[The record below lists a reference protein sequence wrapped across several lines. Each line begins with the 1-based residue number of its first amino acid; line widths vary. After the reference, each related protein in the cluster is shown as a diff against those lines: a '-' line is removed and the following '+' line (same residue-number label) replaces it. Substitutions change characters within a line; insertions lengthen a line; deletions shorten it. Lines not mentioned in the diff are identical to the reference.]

1 MQKDLISEISS
12 PLVSFI
18 ITTSNHQ
25 KEYLVE
31 CINSILQ
38 LSLNA
43 KEREIILVDDGSEE
57 LVASQIKELLD
68 NLLYLR
74 IPGLGSSMARNY
86 GIYLAKGKY
95 IQFIE
100 GDDYLLQPTYEHCLD
115 IVRFHNPDIV
125 TFCFSK
131 DDTGEPSYELPTPIS
146 GTEYLNNNTL
156 LGSACSYIFRRAIV
170 GSLLFSPNISFGE
183 DEEFTPQYAP
193 GELENKDKID
203 IHMDNKLEVIL
214 HLQKLLDTVPVAERQ
229 ALNRR
234 IAQLSMDYLVNN
246 IRLKHSL
253 ISLNHAIRKLR
264 KHGLYPLP
272 NKEYTKKY
280 MMFRKMIGTYVGR
293 IALLFLIKK

>member
-1 MQKDLISEISS
+1 MQKELISEISS

-43 KEREIILVDDGSEE
+43 KEREIILVDDGSDE
-57 LVASQIKELLD
+57 LVASQIKDLLD

-74 IPGLGSSMARNY
+74 LPGLGSSMARNY

-170 GSLLFSPNISFGE
+170 GACCSHQTSVLARTRN
-183 DEEFTPQYAP
+183 
-193 GELENKDKID
+193 
-203 IHMDNKLEVIL
+203 L
-214 HLQKLLDTVPVAERQ
+214 HHNSSYGQNEY
-229 ALNRR
+229 
-234 IAQLSMDYLVNN
+234 S
-246 IRLKHSL
+246 RLRPHL
-253 ISLNHAIRKLR
+253 IIIEWINTRLAN
-264 KHGLYPLP
+264 
-272 NKEYTKKY
+272 
-280 MMFRKMIGTYVGR
+280 
-293 IALLFLIKK
+293 

>member
-1 MQKDLISEISS
+1 MEIVCSTDSKYIMPTGIMLTSLFESNRGEVVNVHLLHDQNSAALLNPIRTIASRYQQTIHFYLIS
-12 PLVSFI
+12 
-18 ITTSNHQ
+18 
-25 KEYLVE
+25 
-31 CINSILQ
+31 
-38 LSLNA
+38 
-43 KEREIILVDDGSEE
+43 DE
-57 LVASQIKELLD
+57 LVASQIKNLLD

-74 IPGLGSSMARNY
+74 LPGLGSSMARNY

-131 DDTGEPSYELPTPIS
+131 DDIGEPSYELPTPIS

-183 DEEFTPQYAP
+183 DEEFTPQLFLRAERIFKTQTSPYYNRVDKYAP

-203 IHMDNKLEVIL
+203 IHMDNKLEV
-214 HLQKLLDTVPVAERQ
+214 
-229 ALNRR
+229 
-234 IAQLSMDYLVNN
+234 
-246 IRLKHSL
+246 
-253 ISLNHAIRKLR
+253 
-264 KHGLYPLP
+264 
-272 NKEYTKKY
+272 
-280 MMFRKMIGTYVGR
+280 
-293 IALLFLIKK
+293 

>member
-1 MQKDLISEISS
+1 MQKELISEISS

-43 KEREIILVDDGSEE
+43 KEREIILVDDGSDE

-86 GIYLAKGKY
+86 GMYLAKGKY

-146 GTEYLNNNTL
+146 GTKYLNNNTL

-183 DEEFTPQYAP
+183 DEEFTPQLFLRAERIFKTQTSPYYNRVDKYAP
-193 GELENKDKID
+193 GELEI
-203 IHMDNKLEVIL
+203 
-214 HLQKLLDTVPVAERQ
+214 
-229 ALNRR
+229 R
-234 IAQLSMDYLVNN
+234 I
-246 IRLKHSL
+246 R
-253 ISLNHAIRKLR
+253 
-264 KHGLYPLP
+264 
-272 NKEYTKKY
+272 
-280 MMFRKMIGTYVGR
+280 
-293 IALLFLIKK
+293 

>member
-1 MQKDLISEISS
+1 MQKELISEISS

-43 KEREIILVDDGSEE
+43 KEREIILVDDGSDE

-86 GIYLAKGKY
+86 GMYLAKGKY

-146 GTEYLNNNTL
+146 GTKYLNNNTL
-156 LGSACSYIFRRAIV
+156 LGSALWVACCSHQTSVLARTR
-170 GSLLFSPNISFGE
+170 N
-183 DEEFTPQYAP
+183 
-193 GELENKDKID
+193 
-203 IHMDNKLEVIL
+203 L
-214 HLQKLLDTVPVAERQ
+214 HHNSSYGQNEY
-229 ALNRR
+229 
-234 IAQLSMDYLVNN
+234 S
-246 IRLKHSL
+246 RLRPHL
-253 ISLNHAIRKLR
+253 IIIEWINTRLAN
-264 KHGLYPLP
+264 
-272 NKEYTKKY
+272 
-280 MMFRKMIGTYVGR
+280 
-293 IALLFLIKK
+293 